1 MHGRS
6 ERAPDGVG
14 GKGSLISGLLPLL
27 CLCPFS
33 FFTTGKEGKEKEAE
47 ICLAGR
53 RKGEREEEEEEE
65 NGERQKPINMQ
76 MRKDDDDVMNE
87 ALARPSH
94 NKTNGRCSPGRW
106 MSGMGVKRS
115 RNLGPVSSRF
125 SASE

>member
-1 MHGRS
+1 MSLFLLYDWEGR
-6 ERAPDGVG
+6 
-14 GKGSLISGLLPLL
+14 
-27 CLCPFS
+27 
-33 FFTTGKEGKEKEAE
+33 EGKEKEAE